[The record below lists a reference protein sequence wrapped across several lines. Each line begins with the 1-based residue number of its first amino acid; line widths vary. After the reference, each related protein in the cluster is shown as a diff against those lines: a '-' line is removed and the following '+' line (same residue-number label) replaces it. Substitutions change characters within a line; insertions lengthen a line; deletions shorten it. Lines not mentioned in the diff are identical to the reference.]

1 MPASQIKHQL
11 YYDGKGAL
19 HLKLSSNYPAF
30 YVWAEF
36 KGINAVF
43 SDNSFTLLPD
53 EPRDLTIELKKAVP
67 LEELEKALT
76 IRHLR
81 GSYEE

>member
-1 MPASQIKHQL
+1 LPALQIDHQL
-11 YYDGKGAL
+11 YYDEKGAL
-19 HLKLSSNYPAF
+19 HLKLNSSHPAF

-53 EPRDLTIELKKAVP
+53 ASRDLTIELKEAVP
-67 LEELEKALT
+67 LEELEKALV
-76 IRHLR
+76 IRHLQ
-81 GSYEE
+81 GCFEE